1 MLANLLLLN
10 DKIERLK
17 QLDAQVLELCEID
30 DIVHEIE
37 ETEKNIFKS
46 V

>member
-10 DKIERLK
+10 DKIERCEIVK
-17 QLDAQVLELCEID
+17 LCEID
-30 DIVHEIE
+30 DIVHEIG